1 MIYVIGGPTG
11 SGKTTLAI
19 ELAKIWKVPI
29 VNADAFQMYQGMDIG
44 TNKDVERLKAFQ
56 TYFFNHVSPEEGMTV
71 ARYQK
76 EVRALF
82 FELLQTYPKIILV
95 GGTGLYIKASLY
107 PFHFADHQLEPDL
120 SAFEKVDNLKLHQHL
135 TELDAQAAKK
145 IHPQN
150 RRRVLRAIAINL
162 ATGKTKTEQ
171 EGKETSKPLFPC
183 RVIAIQPDRNLIHQ
197 QLDQRVIEMFAK
209 GLVKEVQQLKD
220 RFGEKI
226 HAFQAIGYKETLRYL
241 NGEES
246 LGRTIELIQTA
257 TRRYAKRQMTYF
269 RHQLPTQWYPDWQ
282 TALKDLTT

>member
-19 ELAKIWKVPI
+19 ELAKVWKVPI

-44 TNKDVERLKAFQ
+44 TNKDAERLKAFQ
-56 TYFFNHVSPEEGMTV
+56 TYFFDHVSPQEGMTV

-82 FELLQTYPKIILV
+82 FKLLQTYPKLILV
-95 GGTGLYIKASLY
+95 GGTGLYIKASLF

-120 SAFEKVDNLKLHQHL
+120 TAFEKVDNLKLHQHL
-135 TELDAQAAKK
+135 SELDAQAAIK

-150 RRRVLRAIAINL
+150 RRRVLRAITIHL
-162 ATGKTKTEQ
+162 ATGKTKTEH
-171 EGKETSKPLFPC
+171 EGPEPTEPLFPC
-183 RVIAIQPDRNLIHQ
+183 RIIAIQPERDLLNQ
-197 QLDQRVIEMFAK
+197 QLDQRVIDMFAK

-220 RFGEKI
+220 QFGDQI

-241 NGEES
+241 NGQEKLED
-246 LGRTIELIQTA
+246 TIKLIQIA
-257 TRRYAKRQMTYF
+257 TRRYAKRQITYF

-282 TALKDLTT
+282 TALKDLIS